1 MLRRSKR
8 INDDYTCKKI
18 EYLTNELKIF
28 KNKTKQERIKI
39 LNQYYIFTYLNFYGL
54 RHYIHNTTNGKENSF
69 IIHIKALEE
78 KGFIFLNEIREPDFG
93 HFKLV
98 KALKQNIVKTCK
110 KIRKYIDSYNN
121 DKKETYILLSCRIGF
136 DLMKHI
142 KSYL

>member
-8 INDDYTCKKI
+8 INDDYTCKEI
-18 EYLTNELKIF
+18 EYLTNEVKIF
-28 KNKTKQERIKI
+28 KTKTTQERIKI

-54 RHYIHNTTNGKENSF
+54 RHYMHNTTNGKENSF
-69 IIHIKALEE
+69 IIHIKTLEE
-78 KGFIFLNEIREPDFG
+78 KGFIFLDQIRELDNG

-110 KIRKYIDSYNN
+110 KIRKYIDTYNN
-121 DKKETYILLSCRIGF
+121 DKKEAYILLSCRIGF